1 LGCWVVVFAHWLALP
16 AAIAITVGAV
26 VTISIRLAV
35 IIFGWRVPSW
45 RV

>member
-1 LGCWVVVFAHWLALP
+1 LP
-16 AAIAITVGAV
+16 AAIAVTVGAV